1 MVKTGSGLCE
11 PSTFIGQQAIARRR
25 RISKLARKEELAAW
39 MFVAPNLLGF
49 LLFSVF
55 CTLAAVWLSLTQ
67 WDIVTSPKWIGITN
81 FRELLQDATFWKT
94 LKNTVVYT
102 LGSVPPAIA
111 IGMGLALALNRRIPG
126 QVLFRSVYFLPVV
139 TSMYVVAMV
148 WRWFYNPDFGILNE
162 TLWLLGVANPPN
174 WLTSQKWAMIAV
186 IILAVWKQVGYNM
199 VLFLGG
205 LQGIPATVYE
215 AASIDGAS
223 GWDTFWHITL
233 PLLTPT
239 AFFVTV
245 ISMINSF
252 QVFDAVVALTDG
264 GPADATRTLVMYI
277 YDNAFRY
284 LRMGYGSA
292 LAIVLFAII
301 FVLTLLQW
309 RLQSRWVIYE

>member
-1 MVKTGSGLCE
+1 
-11 PSTFIGQQAIARRR
+11 
-25 RISKLARKEELAAW
+25 
-39 MFVAPNLLGF
+39 MFVSPNLLGF

-67 WDIVTSPKWIGITN
+67 WDIVTSPKWIGIAN